1 MSLFQLSLSPL
12 PVFEWYASYTACWIC
27 FKFQNVFAT
36 CTGYN
41 RCKTVLW
48 NSSLRALSQQCID
61 NDNTIENNTKL
72 DKKHTSI
79 IWQDKE
85 NGPCLHPF
93 SVSCFQLIDG
103 ELWTLEIHLM
113 VFWVE
118 RVLILWAAYCLTEP
132 HNRESDFT
140 TSTVQSSDQW
150 KIWYYPLFIS
160 LLCPC
165 LKWGCSLL
173 RIRNKP
179 CSIWIDDDRA
189 SNVHV

>member
-132 HNRESDFT
+132 QTESLILPPPEFR
-140 TSTVQSSDQW
+140 SVENM
-150 KIWYYPLFIS
+150 ILS
-160 LLCPC
+160 LIYFLAVSVFEVR
-165 LKWGCSLL
+165 LQFAQNQKQAVFDL
-173 RIRNKP
+173 
-179 CSIWIDDDRA
+179 DRRWQGQ
-189 SNVHV
+189 